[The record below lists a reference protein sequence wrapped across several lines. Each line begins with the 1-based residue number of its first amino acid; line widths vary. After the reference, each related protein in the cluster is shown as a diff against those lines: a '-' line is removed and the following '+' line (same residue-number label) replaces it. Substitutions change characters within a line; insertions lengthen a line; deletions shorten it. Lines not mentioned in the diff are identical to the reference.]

1 MEDQKEKRTEQEKY
15 AMGLLS
21 PIFREINIKQDTRG
35 YMPLVDLLC
44 YAYAYPNVPF
54 QEIMEILTKR
64 NHYVG
69 VKWIQE
75 AETIKEREKAKY
87 NLYPSMRRCIVTAI
101 ERTDQQTLVKYG
113 LEELTIILGDANPEE
128 EERIKKEL
136 LEIIGKEY
144 EQYDAYAE
152 RVIVFFARR
161 ILEYLR
167 TV

>member
-75 AETIKEREKAKY
+75 AETIKDESILKAATHHYEKQKQKIEESFTEEI
-87 NLYPSMRRCIVTAI
+87 NKEIEKTINTVVEEQIEKVEEKDVVCISPNIQEVNANRIISFNYTHIYEKLMCFIPKI
-101 ERTDQQTLVKYG
+101 E
-113 LEELTIILGDANPEE
+113 
-128 EERIKKEL
+128 
-136 LEIIGKEY
+136 
-144 EQYDAYAE
+144 
-152 RVIVFFARR
+152 
-161 ILEYLR
+161 
-167 TV
+167 